1 MTQHAFQTEVT
12 QLLHLMIHSL
22 YSQRDIFLR
31 ELISNAS
38 DACDKLRF
46 LSLTRPELSAGDSD
60 LRVEITA
67 DPEAKTLTISDN
79 GVGLTEA
86 EAIEHL
92 GTIAKSGTK
101 AFLEKLGNDQ
111 TRDSNLIGQFGVGF
125 YSSFMVADKVVVES
139 RSASASSDAGVRWES
154 AGDGNFS
161 TETIPRAQRGTTVTL
176 HLKDDAKDFA
186 ENWRLRELIK
196 KYSDYVT
203 YPIKLPK
210 YVSEEDLKKGVK
222 AEQEQVN
229 AGQPLWT
236 RPKDGITDE
245 QYTAFY
251 KAACHMWD
259 EPATRLHFTVE
270 GTMSFTALLF
280 VPGQRPMDLFDRDRK
295 GLHLYV
301 RRVFVMDDCKD
312 LLPEYLRFVRGIV
325 DSDDLPL
332 NVSREILQQQDTVA
346 KLRKQLVKRILDHLL
361 KLASSNDDKDKTSFA
376 TIDTTFGQVL
386 REGLVIDQEN
396 KDRLARLARYRST
409 WTTGKPAEGE
419 TRSEVTGLEDY
430 VARMPAGQEKIYFSH
445 ADSLE
450 AAKSSPHLEAFARKG
465 WEVLFFAEP
474 VDEWVVSHLTE
485 FDKRPLVNVAAAG
498 AADLAS
504 EDDKKALAEKT
515 KTYEGFIGFCKTTLG
530 EGVGEVRLT
539 SRLTDSPCCLVDED
553 SGMPAQMEE
562 MMRRMGQTVPSRKRA
577 LELNANHP
585 LVERLQ
591 AIHGSDAGN
600 ARLPGYI
607 AVLRDQAL
615 LAEGAKLDDAAGF
628 AKRVQDLLAA
638 AVNGPAAQAAKG

>member
-1 MTQHAFQTEVT
+1 MTQHVFQTEVT
-12 QLLHLMIHSL
+12 QLLQLMIHSL
-22 YSQRDIFLR
+22 YSERDIFLR

-46 LSLTRPELSAGDSD
+46 LSLTKPELSAGDSD
-60 LRVEITA
+60 LRVEISA
-67 DPEAKTLTISDN
+67 DAEAKTLTISDN

-101 AFLEKLGNDQ
+101 AFLQKLGNDQ
-111 TRDSNLIGQFGVGF
+111 AKDSNLIGQFGVGF
-125 YSSFMVADKVVVES
+125 YASFMVADKVVVES

-154 AGDGNFS
+154 TGDGNFS
-161 TETIPRAQRGTTVTL
+161 TETISRAHRGTSVTL

-210 YVSEEDLKKGVK
+210 YVSEDDQKKGVK

-236 RPKDGITDE
+236 RPKDDITDE
-245 QYTAFY
+245 QYNAFY
-251 KAACHMWD
+251 KSACRMWD

-332 NVSREILQQQDTVA
+332 NVSREILQQQDTVT
-346 KLRKQLVKRILDHLL
+346 KLRKQLVKKILDHLL
-361 KLASSNDDKDKTSFA
+361 KLASSNDDKEKAAFTA
-376 TIDTTFGQVL
+376 IDTTFGQVL
-386 REGLVIDQEN
+386 REGLVIDQDN

-409 WTTGKPAEGE
+409 WTMGKPAEGE
-419 TRSEVTGLEDY
+419 TRTDITGLEDY
-430 VARMPAGQEKIYFSH
+430 VRRMPVGQEKMYFSH
-445 ADSLE
+445 ASSLE
-450 AAKSSPHLEAFARKG
+450 AAKSSPHLEAFVKKG

-485 FDKRPLVNVAAAG
+485 FDKRPLVNVANG

-504 EDDKKALAEKT
+504 EDDKKALAEKS
-515 KTYEGFIGFCKTTLG
+515 KSYEGFIGFCKTALG
-530 EGVGEVRLT
+530 EGVGDVRLT
-539 SRLTDSPCCLVDED
+539 SRLTDSPCCLVEED

-562 MMRRMGQTVPSRKRA
+562 MMRRMGQTVPSRKRV
-577 LELNANHP
+577 LELNASHP

-591 AIHGSDAGN
+591 ALHHADASN
-600 ARLPGYI
+600 AKLGGYI
-607 AVLRDQAL
+607 AVLRDQAI
-615 LAEGAKLDDAAGF
+615 LAEGTKLDDAAGF
-628 AKRVQDLLAA
+628 AKRVQELLAT
-638 AVNGPAAQAAKG
+638 AVAGPMVQAAKG